1 MRSLLFNLLYRPV
14 SGVYVALC
22 AVLALVPGRWAVAH
36 GIRSYC
42 RLVVLMMRTILGIRV
57 EVRGTP
63 PRNRPV
69 VIAAK
74 HQSWADG
81 MVMVAKTGDINFV
94 AGDHMRKFPLIGW
107 VFSRM
112 GAIVLSNGGGPEA
125 AKHLQD
131 GIERSHAE
139 SRPVL
144 IYPEG
149 HLTKVGE
156 SERYRTGVY
165 RLASALDRETVPVA
179 TNMGL
184 FWPQQDWTKHKGV
197 AVIEFLDPI
206 APDQP
211 RQDFMAQL
219 EDRIETRTRA
229 LEAEGAA

>member
-1 MRSLLFNLLYRPV
+1 MRSLIFNLLYWPI

-22 AVLALVPGRWAVAH
+22 AVLALIPGRWAVAH

-42 RLVVLMMRTILGIRV
+42 RLVVLMMRWILGIRV
-57 EVRGTP
+57 EVRGKP
-63 PRNRPV
+63 PRNRAV

-94 AGDHMRKFPLIGW
+94 AGDHMHKFPLIGW

-125 AKHLQD
+125 AKRLQD

-165 RLASALDRETVPVA
+165 RLASALQRETVPVA
-179 TNMGL
+179 TNLGL
-184 FWPQQDWTKHKGV
+184 FWPQQDWTKRKGL
-197 AVIEFLDPI
+197 AVIEFLDPVDH
-206 APDQP
+206 DQS
-211 RQDFMAQL
+211 RNDFMAAL
-219 EDRIETRTRA
+219 ETSIETRTRA